1 MVTSRSKS
9 IIISVAINVWTRF
22 FVIIISVI
30 VLIAVF
36 NARVVAIVISVLIL
50 MSTIDVVIASVS
62 VNREFIDKS
71 MFDVRIISVIS
82 IVIMAF
88 IEVCWRIL
96 NKLLM
101 VKKFGFNVEII
112 AISISRAIS
121 DFCFISY
128 VFVK

>member
-1 MVTSRSKS
+1 M
-9 IIISVAINVWTRF
+9 
-22 FVIIISVI
+22 VI

-36 NARVVAIVISVLIL
+36 NVRAAVIVISVLIL
-50 MSTIDVVIASVS
+50 MLMIDAVIVLVS
-62 VNREFIDKS
+62 VNREFIDKL
-71 MFDVRIISVIS
+71 MFDVRIISVIL
-82 IVIMAF
+82 IVIMVF

-112 AISISRAIS
+112 VISISRVIS

>member
-1 MVTSRSKS
+1 M
-9 IIISVAINVWTRF
+9 
-22 FVIIISVI
+22 
-30 VLIAVF
+30 VF
-36 NARVVAIVISVLIL
+36 NVRVVVIVISVLIL
-50 MSTIDVVIASVS
+50 MLMIDVVIVLVS
-62 VNREFIDKS
+62 VNREFIDKL
-71 MFDVRIISVIS
+71 MFDVRIISVIL
-82 IVIMAF
+82 IVIMVF

-112 AISISRAIS
+112 VISISRVIS